1 MNDLFV
7 LPFDGFKSFDI
18 LIVNRWGNVMWNQT
32 NQTGV
37 DLWDGTDNGG
47 EKCVDGVYFYQLRGE
62 MYGGTLVDQHGFVT
76 VIESE

>member
-1 MNDLFV
+1 
-7 LPFDGFKSFDI
+7 
-18 LIVNRWGNVMWNQT
+18 MWNQT

-37 DLWDGTDNGG
+37 DLWDGTNNDGD
-47 EKCVDGVYFYQLRGE
+47 KCVDGVYFYKLKGE